1 MDKFLNQMMAAL
13 TEPAMQQ
20 EMLNGIWETL
30 YSTAAATVLACLLGL
45 ILGVILVAGEK
56 EGVRPLPGP
65 LMKFINIVINILRSV
80 PFLIL
85 MMMLLPVFKPLI
97 GTSIGTPA
105 AILPLVVAAAPFVA
119 RLVETSLREVD
130 KGVIEAAQ
138 SMGCTPFQIIWKVI
152 LPESKP
158 GLVAGFVTA
167 LITILGYG
175 SMAGFIGGGGLG
187 KIAINYGYNKYNY
200 GVMFV
205 AVVLIVI
212 LVQVF
217 QTIGTKIAVS
227 LDHRINDKGGK
238 RRSKKETL
246 GKIKENKNKSI
257 PNGMR

>member
-1 MDKFLNQMMAAL
+1 MNKFLEQMIAAL

-20 EMLNGIWETL
+20 EMLTGIWETI
-30 YSTAAATVLACLLGL
+30 YSTVAATVLTCALGL

-56 EGVRPLPGP
+56 DGVRPLPGP

-85 MMMLLPVFKPLI
+85 MMMLLPVFKPII

-105 AILPLVVAAAPFVA
+105 AILPLVAAAAPFVA

-138 SMGCTPFQIIWKVI
+138 SMGCSPFQIIWKVI

-158 GLVAGFVTA
+158 SLIAGATTA
-167 LITILGYG
+167 FITILSYG
-175 SMAGFIGGGGLG
+175 AMAGAIGGGGLG

-200 GVMFV
+200 AVMLI
-205 AVVLIVI
+205 AVIFIVI
-212 LVQVF
+212 LVQIF
-217 QTIGTKIAVS
+217 QSLGTWLAVRS
-227 LDHRINDKGGK
+227 DKRLTHTRRRKKSK
-238 RRSKKETL
+238 RK
-246 GKIKENKNKSI
+246 
-257 PNGMR
+257 

>member
-1 MDKFLNQMMAAL
+1 MDKFMEGLKYAL
-13 TEPAMQQ
+13 TDPAMQR
-20 EMLNGIWETL
+20 EMLLGIWETI
-30 YSTAAATVLACLLGL
+30 YSTLAATVLACLLGL
-45 ILGVILVAGEK
+45 ILGVILVAGE
-56 EGVRPLPGP
+56 EDGVRPLPGP
-65 LMKFINIVINILRSV
+65 LMKIINIVINILRSI

-97 GTSIGTPA
+97 GTTIGTPA
-105 AILPLVVAAAPFVA
+105 AILPLVVASAPFVA

-167 LITILGYG
+167 LITVLGYG

-187 KIAINYGYNKYNY
+187 KIAVNYGYNRYNP
-200 GVMFV
+200 GVMIV
-205 AVVLIVI
+205 AVVLIVV
-212 LVQVF
+212 LVQIF

-227 LDHRINDKGGK
+227 LDHRITDRGGKK
-238 RRSKKETL
+238 RRSKDVAHQISKDKRVPP
-246 GKIKENKNKSI
+246 GPI
-257 PNGMR
+257 

>member
-1 MDKFLNQMMAAL
+1 MDKFITGVTNAL
-13 TEPAMQQ
+13 TDPAMQQ
-20 EMLNGIWETL
+20 EMLWGIWETI
-30 YSTAAATVLACLLGL
+30 YSTILSTILACLLGL
-45 ILGVILVAGEK
+45 ILGVILVAGERD
-56 EGVRPLPGP
+56 GVRPLPGV
-65 LMKFINIVINILRSV
+65 LMKIINVVINILRSV

-97 GTSIGTPA
+97 GTTIGTPA

-119 RLVETSLREVD
+119 RLVEASLREVD

-138 SMGCTPFQIIWKVI
+138 AMGCTPFQIIWKVI

-187 KIAINYGYNKYNY
+187 RIAVNYGYNRYNP

-205 AVVLIVI
+205 AVVLIVV
-212 LVQVF
+212 LVQLF
-217 QTIGTKIAVS
+217 QTVGTRISVS
-227 LDHRINDKGGK
+227 LDHRITDRGGKK
-238 RRSKKETL
+238 RRSK
-246 GKIKENKNKSI
+246 
-257 PNGMR
+257 